1 MPPLET
7 PISGACTNLPTV
19 APGEEASTRKKSK
32 HAQTYDGE
40 DSDSEPEPDK
50 EASDGAARA
59 ESPMIAHLH
68 QFFSDI
74 LDAMQFMQP
83 SSNQAR
89 LLRSDRARAKLGLYV
104 ATEHAYCSVATWPP
118 SSSQARSLRSD
129 RARVLPGRYVATQ
142 IEPSL
147 VAS

>member
-74 LDAMQFMQP
+74 LDAMQFMVERLPGVGRPIQTEDARCSTPQRVTRSYHVQRFRLHSERTCSTMVYQLALQVHSFLP
-83 SSNQAR
+83 SSQR
-89 LLRSDRARAKLGLYV
+89 
-104 ATEHAYCSVATWPP
+104 
-118 SSSQARSLRSD
+118 
-129 RARVLPGRYVATQ
+129 
-142 IEPSL
+142 
-147 VAS
+147 